1 MKFVQLM
8 EMRTKNVDE
17 IQKLE
22 DEWEKATEGKRTL
35 RAPALPGDLVYVPI
49 DANRGE
55 FWARL
60 RDITGSLF
68 GGLVGAA
75 TIKGLAD

>member
-1 MKFVQLM
+1 M
-8 EMRTKNVDE
+8 
-17 IQKLE
+17 
-22 DEWEKATEGKRTL
+22 L
-35 RAPALPGDLVYVPI
+35 RAPALPGDLVFVPI
-49 DANRGE
+49 EADRGE

-75 TIKGLAD
+75 SLKALAE

>member
-1 MKFVQLM
+1 V
-8 EMRTKNVDE
+8 
-17 IQKLE
+17 
-22 DEWEKATEGKRTL
+22 
-35 RAPALPGDLVYVPI
+35 

-68 GGLVGAA
+68 GGVIGAA
-75 TIKGLAD
+75 TVVNAVN